1 MIPEAYP
8 RKLPK
13 AILFDWDNT
22 LVDTWRVA
30 YDSLNFARSA
40 LELPPLTVEDF
51 WQQPHHSMRDASP
64 ELFGEHFQEGERIFY
79 ESIEKLHL
87 IELITLQGAEDLL
100 ITLKAHDI
108 FMGVVSNKDGHY
120 LRKEVEHLGWKPHFH
135 KVIGARDAEKDK
147 PSPLPVLAA
156 LHESP
161 VAPGH
166 DVWFVGDSIV
176 DVHCARASGCIPV
189 VVGHGEASQQKDI
202 IHAKDC
208 QGLAQ
213 LIKTL

>member
-30 YDSLNFARSA
+30 FESINFA
-40 LELPPLTVEDF
+40 LTTLGLATITLKEF
-51 WQQPHHSMRDASP
+51 WEQPHVSMRDASFD
-64 ELFGEHFQEGERIFY
+64 LFGEKFQEGERFFY
-79 ESIEKLHL
+79 ESVHRLHL
-87 IELITLQGAEDLL
+87 KELVTLQGAEDLL
-100 ITLKAHDI
+100 KSLSALNITL
-108 FMGVVSNKDGHY
+108 GVVSNKNGSY
-120 LRKEVEHLGWKPHFH
+120 LRKEVDHLGWKSHFH
-135 KVIGARDAEKDK
+135 KVIGARDTEKDK

-156 LHESP
+156 LHESS

-176 DVHCARASGCIPV
+176 DVHCARATGCVPV
-189 VVGHGEASQQKDI
+189 VVGHGEASQQNDI

-213 LIKTL
+213 LIKNL